1 MTDSFQPHEERELL
15 AAELA
20 LGLLEGAELDAART
34 RFRADPAFAEAV
46 EAWEARL
53 SPLFDGI
60 QEVAPAADVWRR
72 IEQAIAGE
80 GERASAAPSEPA
92 VGNVLE
98 FRRRERLWRGI
109 AGGMTALAAAL
120 ALVLG
125 LRIAQPD
132 APVPQPAPQ
141 EAPAPT
147 LVASVTAEDGTA
159 ALAVSFEPD
168 RRTLLVTPT
177 RLQPAAGHDH
187 ELWLIPASGTPV
199 SLGLVR
205 ADTPQRVR
213 VPESLSGAVA
223 PAATVALS
231 VEPTG
236 GSPTGQPTGPII
248 ATGALRQI

>member
-1 MTDSFQPHEERELL
+1 MTDSFEPHEERDLL
-15 AAELA
+15 AAEYS
-20 LGLLEGAELDAART
+20 LGLLEGAELEAART
-34 RFRADPAFAEAV
+34 RIGADPTFADAV
-46 EAWEARL
+46 EAWDRRL
-53 SPLFDGI
+53 APLFEGVA
-60 QEVAPAADVWRR
+60 EVAPPAHLWPR
-72 IEQAIAGE
+72 IEQSIAARQTGE
-80 GERASAAPSEPA
+80 PEAP
-92 VGNVLE
+92 GGDNVLL
-98 FRRRERLWRGI
+98 FRRRERMWRGI

-132 APVPQPAPQ
+132 APVPQAPPQ

-147 LVASVTAEDGTA
+147 LVASVTSEDGA
-159 ALAVSFEPD
+159 ATLAVAFAPD

-177 RLQPAAGHDH
+177 RIQPAAGHDH

-205 ADTPQRVR
+205 ADTPQRVQ

-236 GSPTGQPTGPII
+236 GSPTGLPTGPVI